1 MKKIIEEKIDFPMK
15 KLKKDEK
22 SAQGGSAKSR
32 KKESVKKRR
41 KAKKR
46 DKMERWS
53 GMILFVI
60 LLLVGFLMWVAGEVK
75 IAPDVTS
82 GVATP
87 TASQLGG
94 PADNPADSQVGG
106 QGRVVVE

>member
-15 KLKKDEK
+15 ESKLKGKK
-22 SAQGGSAKSR
+22 KNPTSLKGSAGAR
-32 KKESVKKRR
+32 ESVKKRR

-75 IAPDVTS
+75 T
-82 GVATP
+82 TP

-94 PADNPADSQVGG
+94 PADNPADSQAGR
-106 QGRVVVE
+106 QGKVVVE